1 MQARRSRVRSSRMQ
15 SGCMRRG
22 AGRERLCGDLILPT
36 DTVTNQDLGMYN
48 VQCIN
53 IRAVLNLIHW
63 AVLTNC
69 DGGSQGPKQR
79 SRHCTGDFVAVFS
92 SNRWINHEHTQ
103 KLHSYLSCPGQQKDN
118 DNKKDNEV
126 VNHCFIFMDIVGQWF
141 DGGPFFYKKID
152 FTNVDGGCHHFMKVF
167 FTKKMLFS

>member
-1 MQARRSRVRSSRMQ
+1 
-15 SGCMRRG
+15 MRRG

-53 IRAVLNLIHW
+53 IQAVLNLIHW

-126 VNHCFIFMDIVGQWF
+126 VNHCFTFMDIVGHWF
-141 DGGPFFYKKID
+141 EFGGPFFLQKIR
-152 FTNVDGGCHHFMKVF
+152 FHKRGTGGVTILWNF